1 MDLSSKE
8 IPSETLKPYYNALCN
23 YTQSVLGN
31 TQIGYKVW
39 VKQKEG
45 VIRRVVDFDTIFE
58 DITNDRLSIRIVVD
72 IFYK

>member
-8 IPSETLKPYYNALCN
+8 IPSETLKSYYNALCN
-23 YTQSVLGN
+23 YIQSVLGN

-45 VIRRVVDFDTIFE
+45 VIRRVVDFDAIFE
-58 DITNDRLSIRIVVD
+58 DITNDRLSIRIDVD
-72 IFYK
+72 IAYK